1 MRSASAIARA
11 AASARCG
18 IKFAV
23 TAIAAVIA
31 LAVPALTASALAQ
44 KTTWDRKATITAA
57 AERLVVLHRK
67 EGSVGVLKF
76 LDACYKT
83 HILSIAYNAG
93 VEACLAQ
100 DYMHSK
106 ILAMIYARVPA
117 ERNRSAS
124 VPSPELITKGLGQ
137 RYAAV
142 FNQYGMGQKEALAL
156 QALVEKY
163 GIDIFTN
170 GVLPKSAPRG
180 KAKN

>member
-1 MRSASAIARA
+1 MTRA

-18 IKFAV
+18 VGFAV
-23 TAIAAVIA
+23 MAFAAAIALTMPAV
-31 LAVPALTASALAQ
+31 AQ
-44 KTTWDRKATITAA
+44 KTNWDRPATIKLA
-57 AERLVVLHRK
+57 AERLVVIHRK

-106 ILAMIYARVPA
+106 ILAMIYARLPSGRSKPA
-117 ERNRSAS
+117 DL
-124 VPSPELITKGLGQ
+124 PSPEQITKGLGE
-137 RYAAV
+137 RYATV

-156 QALVEKY
+156 QALVEKH

-170 GVLPKSAPRG
+170 GVLPKTGQRG
-180 KAKN
+180 RSGN